1 MNDVTTEARLK
12 RSRRRGRPAK
22 TSSNEGGGQV
32 QSLSRALGLLEHLA
46 AAEERG
52 ISLTDLA
59 RRARLAPS
67 TTHRLLATLEQQGF
81 AELDTERGLWF
92 VGVRTFV
99 VGNAFL
105 AHRDFV
111 AAARPFMRGLMEEAG
126 ESVNLGILDDGELVF
141 LSQVECREMMRMFVR
156 LGARVPAH
164 ASGVGKALL
173 AALPE
178 ADVNAILEQRGL
190 QRFTGNT
197 IDTRA
202 VLREDLAKVRD
213 RGYAYDDEEH
223 AVGLRCVASTLHDE
237 LGYPIAAIS
246 LSGPRARIV
255 DQRVDILGR
264 LVRDTADR
272 ITWALGGRLPV
283 WRNRKKSHRI

>member
-1 MNDVTTEARLK
+1 MNDTSIESGLK
-12 RSRRRGRPAK
+12 RSRRRGRPVKAGG
-22 TSSNEGGGQV
+22 EGSIQV

-46 AAEERG
+46 AAQRG
-52 ISLTDLA
+52 ISLTNLA
-59 RRARLAPS
+59 KRARLAPS
-67 TTHRLLATLEQQGF
+67 TTHRLLSTLDQHGF
-81 AELDTERGLWF
+81 AELDSERGLWF

-105 AHRDFV
+105 AHRDFI
-111 AAARPFMRGLMEEAG
+111 ATARPFMRRLMEKSG
-126 ESVNLGILDDGELVF
+126 ESVNLGILDDGEVVF

-156 LGARVPAH
+156 LGGRVPAH

-173 AALPE
+173 AALSE
-178 ADVNAILEQRGL
+178 ADVNAILAQRGL

-197 IDTRA
+197 LDARER
-202 VLREDLAKVRD
+202 LREDLSTVRM

-237 LGYPIAAIS
+237 LGDPLAAIS
-246 LSGPRARIV
+246 LSGPRARIT
-255 DQRVDILGR
+255 DQRVDVLGR

-272 ITWALGGRLPV
+272 ITAALGGRLPA
-283 WRNRKKSHRI
+283 WRNG

>member
-1 MNDVTTEARLK
+1 MNVASHSTGLK
-12 RSRRRGRPAK
+12 RPRRRGRPVK
-22 TSSNEGGGQV
+22 TNGSEGGGHV
-32 QSLSRALGLLEHLA
+32 QSLSRALSLLEHLA
-46 AAEERG
+46 AEAERG
-52 ISLTDLA
+52 ISLTELA
-59 RRARLAPS
+59 RRAKLPPS

-81 AELDTERGLWF
+81 AELDAERGIWF

-111 AAARPFMRGLMEEAG
+111 ATARPFMRRLVEESG
-126 ESVNLGILDDGELVF
+126 ESVNLGILDEGEVVF

-156 LGARVPAH
+156 LGGRAPAH

-178 ADVNAILEQRGL
+178 ADVDAILELRGL
-190 QRFTGNT
+190 QRFTDNT
-197 IDTRA
+197 IEAR
-202 VLREDLAKVRD
+202 VILREDLARVRN

-237 LGYPIAAIS
+237 LSHPISAIS
-246 LSGPRARIV
+246 LSGPRARIT
-255 DQRVDILGR
+255 DQRVEILGR
-264 LVRDTADR
+264 LVRETADR
-272 ITWALGGRLPV
+272 ITHALGGQLPA
-283 WRNRKKSHRI
+283 WRKE

>member
-1 MNDVTTEARLK
+1 MNDGPIDTGFK
-12 RSRRRGRPAK
+12 RSRRRGRPVK
-22 TSSNEGGGQV
+22 ISGEGSSSQV

-46 AAEERG
+46 AAEPG
-52 ISLTDLA
+52 ISLTDLS

-67 TTHRLLATLEQQGF
+67 TTHRLLATLEQHGF
-81 AELDTERGLWF
+81 AELDPERGLWF

-111 AAARPFMRGLMEEAG
+111 ATARPFMRRLMEESG
-126 ESVNLGILDDGELVF
+126 ESVNLGILDEGEVVF

-156 LGARVPAH
+156 LGGRVPVH

-178 ADVNAILEQRGL
+178 SRVEAILEQRGL
-190 QRFTGNT
+190 QRFTDNT
-197 IDTRA
+197 IDARA
-202 VLREDLAKVRD
+202 ILREDLARVRE
-213 RGYAYDDEEH
+213 RGYSYDDEEH

-237 LGYPIAAIS
+237 LGEPISAIS
-246 LSGPRARIV
+246 LSGPRARIT
-255 DQRVDILGR
+255 DKRVDILGR
-264 LVRDTADR
+264 LVRDTADH
-272 ITWALGGRLPV
+272 ITAALGGRLPA
-283 WRNRKKSHRI
+283 WRNG

>member
-1 MNDVTTEARLK
+1 MNDTTATSGPN
-12 RSRRRGRPAK
+12 RSRRRGRPVK
-22 TSSNEGGGQV
+22 TAGGEGSGQV

-46 AAEERG
+46 AAAERG

-67 TTHRLLATLEQQGF
+67 TTHRLLATLEKQGF
-81 AELDTERGLWF
+81 AELDPERGSWF

-111 AAARPFMRGLMEEAG
+111 ATARPFMRQLMEESG
-126 ESVNLGILDDGELVF
+126 ESVNLGILDEGELVF

-178 ADVNAILEQRGL
+178 DEVNAILEQRGL
-190 QRFTGNT
+190 QRFTDNT
-197 IDTRA
+197 IDARA
-202 VLREDLAKVRD
+202 ILRDDFARVRKL
-213 RGYAYDDEEH
+213 GYAFDDEEH

-237 LGYPIAAIS
+237 LGAPIAAIS
-246 LSGPRARIV
+246 LSGPRARIT
-255 DQRVDILGR
+255 DQRVEILGR
-264 LVRDTADR
+264 LVCDTADR
-272 ITWALGGRLPV
+272 ITQALGGRLPA
-283 WRNRKKSHRI
+283 WRNG

>member
-1 MNDVTTEARLK
+1 MNDTRIASSIK
-12 RSRRRGRPAK
+12 RSRRRGRPVKA
-22 TSSNEGGGQV
+22 GGGEGSTQV

-46 AAEERG
+46 AAERG

-59 RRARLAPS
+59 KRARLAPS
-67 TTHRLLATLEQQGF
+67 TTHRLLATLDQHGF

-105 AHRDFV
+105 THRDFI
-111 AAARPFMRGLMEEAG
+111 ASARPFMRRLMEESG
-126 ESVNLGILDDGELVF
+126 ESVNLGILDDGEVVF
-141 LSQVECREMMRMFVR
+141 LSQVECGEMMRIFVR
-156 LGARVPAH
+156 LGGRVPAH

-173 AALPE
+173 AALSE
-178 ADVNAILEQRGL
+178 ADVNDILEQRGL
-190 QRFTGNT
+190 QRFTDNT
-197 IDTRA
+197 LDARA
-202 VLREDLAKVRD
+202 ILREDLASVRG

-237 LGYPIAAIS
+237 LGAPLAAIS
-246 LSGPRARIV
+246 LSGPRARIT
-255 DQRVDILGR
+255 DRRVDVLGR

-272 ITWALGGRLPV
+272 ITAALGGRLPA
-283 WRNRKKSHRI
+283 WRNQEKNHKI

>member
-1 MNDVTTEARLK
+1 MSAARLEPGLK
-12 RSRRRGRPAK
+12 RSRRRGRPVKVAGG
-22 TSSNEGGGQV
+22 EGGAQV

-46 AAEERG
+46 AEERG
-52 ISLTDLA
+52 ITLTNLA
-59 RRARLAPS
+59 KRARLAAS

-81 AELDTERGLWF
+81 AELDAERGLWF
-92 VGVRTFV
+92 VGVRAFA

-111 AAARPFMRGLMEEAG
+111 TTARPFMYQLMEDAG
-126 ESVNLGILDDGELVF
+126 ESVNLGILEDGEVVF
-141 LSQVECREMMRMFVR
+141 LSQVECGEMMRMFVR
-156 LGARVPAH
+156 LGGRVPAH

-178 ADVNAILEQRGL
+178 TDVDSILEHRGL
-190 QRFTGNT
+190 RRFTDNT
-197 IDTRA
+197 IDARA
-202 VLREDLAKVRD
+202 ILRDNLADVRA

-237 LGYPIAAIS
+237 LGRPVAAIS
-246 LSGPRARIV
+246 LSGPRARIT
-255 DQRVDILGR
+255 DGRVDILGR

-272 ITWALGGRLPV
+272 ISVALGGRLPS
-283 WRNRKKSHRI
+283 WRNT

>member
-1 MNDVTTEARLK
+1 MNDSTTESALK
-12 RSRRRGRPAK
+12 RSRRRGRPVKISGA
-22 TSSNEGGGQV
+22 EGGGQV

-46 AAEERG
+46 AAAERG

-67 TTHRLLATLEQQGF
+67 TTHRLLATLEKQGF

-111 AAARPFMRGLMEEAG
+111 ATARPFMRQLMEESG
-126 ESVNLGILDDGELVF
+126 ESVNLGILDEGELVF

-173 AALPE
+173 AALSE
-178 ADVNAILEQRGL
+178 SEVDAILEKRGL
-190 QRFTGNT
+190 QRFTDNT
-197 IDTRA
+197 IDARA
-202 VLREDLAKVRD
+202 ILRDDFARVRE
-213 RGYAYDDEEH
+213 RGYAFDDEEH

-237 LGYPIAAIS
+237 LGEPIAAIS
-246 LSGPRARIV
+246 LSGPRARIT
-255 DQRVDILGR
+255 DQRVEILGR

-272 ITWALGGRLPV
+272 ITRALGGQLPV
-283 WRNRKKSHRI
+283 WRNR